1 MASRA
6 SSRVIDIVTNEGR
19 TSASLCLT
27 QRPRVLQNNAAEVER
42 IATQAYSQVSD
53 LHYDPDQ
60 DRQQRCDGWLASPS
74 LTLNSRLFLSL
85 SRSVQQHLRKLK
97 EKQERNVDEAARP
110 GSTTLQELTNLSNHF
125 YQHVRAPT
133 EAAMDADVQV
143 GLARMGLAKSNNL
156 NQGMRRYEAKEFIA
170 RLRDYVQTDA
180 GHLDWLNL
188 GKSARFYYRRSAG
201 LSTMYGPIT
210 VEMKERKATQ
220 RQARD
225 VIEKAIAPDVIT
237 NTQTDQSA
245 NETSKRV
252 IMVMKALAALHQQ
265 RRAAGL
271 DIEFFEFVVNPN
283 SFTQTVE
290 NIFHL
295 SFGVKRGFAKIV
307 KSRDGR
313 LLVEPNSANAAADAA
328 GADDGAGVQSHQ
340 AVVTMSI
347 ALWRHVVQ
355 ELGLT
360 EPLID
365 PRASVT
371 TAEYLPESVRQ
382 DVPDEAASKKRQRTQ
397 QSQSRS
403 KRRTQAAAADDD
415 DEEVDELA
423 ADGDD
428 NDNNDKDPPKTAK
441 KTTEDDDAED
451 DAPPKRKKRMP
462 AKKVVKRIADDDDDE

>member
-1 MASRA
+1 
-6 SSRVIDIVTNEGR
+6 
-19 TSASLCLT
+19 
-27 QRPRVLQNNAAEVER
+27 
-42 IATQAYSQVSD
+42 
-53 LHYDPDQ
+53 
-60 DRQQRCDGWLASPS
+60 
-74 LTLNSRLFLSL
+74 
-85 SRSVQQHLRKLK
+85 
-97 EKQERNVDEAARP
+97 VDEAARP

-143 GLARMGLAKSNNL
+143 GLARMGLTKSNNL

-170 RLRDYVQTDA
+170 RLRDYAQTDA

-252 IMVMKALAALHQQ
+252 NMIVKALAALHQQ
-265 RRAAGL
+265 RRAAGQ
-271 DIEFFEFVVNPN
+271 DIEFFEFVVNPH

-307 KSRDGR
+307 KARDGR
-313 LLVEPNSANAAADAA
+313 LLVEPSSANAPADAA
-328 GADDGAGVQSHQ
+328 GADDGGGAQSHQ

-347 ALWRHVVQ
+347 ALWRHIVQ

-423 ADGDD
+423 DDD
-428 NDNNDKDPPKTAK
+428 NDDNDKDPPKAAK
-441 KTTEDDDAED
+441 KPAPTTEDDDDAD
-451 DAPPKRKKRMP
+451 DAAPKRKKRMP
-462 AKKVVKRIADDDDDE
+462 AKKVAKRIADDDDDEAE